1 MLTVLV
7 ILAVLLV
14 VVMAISLM
22 GAGPSRIVRRRTI
35 VERRPVR
42 RRVVD
47 EPVRERVVEE
57 DTEAD
62 PPLTRRIVD

>member
-7 ILAVLLV
+7 ILAILLV

-47 EPVRERVVEE
+47 EPLRERVVEE

>member
-47 EPVRERVVEE
+47 EPLRERVVEE